1 MLRDK
6 NIQVFRFK
14 AKSKPLTEDNKIIKC
29 MPPAFAIFFHASI
42 KIFQQSNRIKHNQKM
57 AVN

>member
-42 KIFQQSNRIKHNQKM
+42 KIFQQSNRIKHN
-57 AVN
+57 